1 MEFRRF
7 LRTEIVERS
16 GTSLLFASHMLPEV
30 DLLADR
36 VAIIDR
42 GRLLACDT
50 PSALR
55 RRTIARTYRAPF
67 VLEAIEALF
76 GAAMFYYMAR
86 FVDSPELR
94 QALPPGT
101 SYFVFALVGWIFFE
115 YLHTAID
122 TFDQSILE
130 ARDAGTLEQ
139 LLITQTSLP
148 VMLAGSALYPFAAA
162 LLRVAVYVAWGTVLF
177 GFPLRAANWT
187 AIVMV
192 LVATLLAFSGLGIL
206 SASYVLLFKRGNPAK
221 WLLLSFSNVVGGML
235 FPISILP
242 DWLQF
247 AARLNP
253 VTYALDAMRAALA
266 GASLAT
272 VWRPVAVLLLMAA
285 VLLPSSMAVFSCA
298 LRRTK
303 VTGTLTHS

>member
-1 MEFRRF
+1 MMRIARD
-7 LRTEIVERS
+7 LW
-16 GTSLLFASHMLPEV
+16 LFFWR
-30 DLLADR
+30 DL
-36 VAIIDR
+36 
-42 GRLLACDT
+42 
-50 PSALR
+50 
-55 RRTIARTYRAPF
+55 TIARTYRAPF

-162 LLRVAVYVAWGTVLF
+162 LLRVAVCVAWGTVLF

-192 LVATLLAFSGLGIL
+192 MVATLLAFSGLGIL
-206 SASYVLLFKRGNPAK
+206 SASYVLLF
-221 WLLLSFSNVVGGML
+221 F
-235 FPISILP
+235 
-242 DWLQF
+242 
-247 AARLNP
+247 
-253 VTYALDAMRAALA
+253 
-266 GASLAT
+266 
-272 VWRPVAVLLLMAA
+272 
-285 VLLPSSMAVFSCA
+285 
-298 LRRTK
+298 
-303 VTGTLTHS
+303 THS

>member
-1 MEFRRF
+1 MMRIARD
-7 LRTEIVERS
+7 LW
-16 GTSLLFASHMLPEV
+16 LFFWR
-30 DLLADR
+30 DL
-36 VAIIDR
+36 
-42 GRLLACDT
+42 
-50 PSALR
+50 
-55 RRTIARTYRAPF
+55 TIARTYRAPF

-130 ARDAGTLEQ
+130 ARDPGTLEQ

-206 SASYVLLFKRGNPAK
+206 SASYVLLF
-221 WLLLSFSNVVGGML
+221 F
-235 FPISILP
+235 
-242 DWLQF
+242 
-247 AARLNP
+247 
-253 VTYALDAMRAALA
+253 
-266 GASLAT
+266 
-272 VWRPVAVLLLMAA
+272 
-285 VLLPSSMAVFSCA
+285 
-298 LRRTK
+298 
-303 VTGTLTHS
+303 THS